1 MHIRPLLFILL
12 LSFTPI
18 LSSHELRPAYLG
30 ITQVDAQ
37 LFKVLW
43 RLPAQGDLRLALNV
57 HLNQAASPLSQPRA
71 QISKGYYTKHWTIHH
86 PRELQQLSIHID
98 GLQST
103 MTDALVRISW
113 LDGREQVIRLTPDQP
128 EWTLDQPTSEF
139 QVAQT
144 YFVLGVEH
152 ILLGVDHL
160 LFVLALILLKQSL
173 RQLIGTITAFTIAHS
188 ITLAAAVLGYIHLP
202 SAPVEAI
209 IALSILLAAREAVRQ
224 GHGVFSLT
232 SRYPWAIAFAFGLL
246 HGLGFAGVLGEIGLP
261 QGAIPQA
268 LLTFNFGVEVGQLIF
283 ITAVLTAINLY
294 QKLLKLWLGYAIR
307 NREQYSFGEGGGIGI
322 PVATVVAYTLGGI
335 ACYWVIERSLLIVFP

>member
-1 MHIRPLLFILL
+1 M
-12 LSFTPI
+12 PI
-18 LSSHELRPAYLG
+18 W
-30 ITQVDAQ
+30 T
-37 LFKVLW
+37 K
-43 RLPAQGDLRLALNV
+43 LPP
-57 HLNQAASPLSQPRA
+57 PLSQPRA
-71 QISKGYYTKHWTIHH
+71 QISKGYYTEHWTIHH
-86 PRELQQLSIHID
+86 PRELQQLSIHIN

-128 EWTLDQPTSEF
+128 EWTLDQPTSEL

-152 ILLGVDHL
+152 ILFGVDHL

-209 IALSILLAAREAVRQ
+209 IALSILLAARESVRQ
-224 GHGVFSLT
+224 RHGVFSLT

-261 QGAIPQA
+261 QA
-268 LLTFNFGVEVGQLIF
+268 LLTFNLGVEVGQLVF
-283 ITAVLTAINLY
+283 ISAVLAAINLY
-294 QKLLKLWLGYAIR
+294 QKFLKHWPGYAIR

-335 ACYWVIERSLLIVFP
+335 AYYWVIERSLLIVFP